1 MRPYLLVAI
10 GGAIGASARWWVGDL
25 VQRSPSSFPWATLFV
40 NLAGCVLVGLA
51 ARYLLRGSDRW
62 LTFVTGLLGGLT
74 TYSTFANETRELL
87 DADRGGLA
95 LLYVAASV
103 VGGLIA
109 VEVARGD
116 WDRR

>member
-1 MRPYLLVAI
+1 M
-10 GGAIGASARWWVGDL
+10 
-25 VQRSPSSFPWATLFV
+25 
-40 NLAGCVLVGLA
+40 
-51 ARYLLRGSDRW
+51 
-62 LTFVTGLLGGLT
+62 TGLLGGLT